1 MIVPAVLWSQ
11 SAGAVTHAQLP
22 MGSDSSFAVVAGS
35 TITNTGA
42 SVISGNLGLDPGSAV
57 SGLLSSQVV
66 GTEDIDNGPALQAQA
81 DLTTAFNDAAALA
94 PTAAITADLGGQTLT
109 PGVYNSGSSVG
120 LTGTVILNG
129 EGNPNSIFVI
139 QAGSTLTTATN
150 SAVSLTDGAQ
160 ACNVFWQVG
169 SSATLNTG
177 TIFMGTVM
185 AQASVTLQTGTS
197 VTGRVLAQ
205 TGAVT
210 LDDNDITRPDCRPS
224 VGIVKTTNGGNGL
237 PVAKGSPVTW
247 NYLVT
252 NTSKY
257 ATLTDVTVTDNKVT
271 SASIDCGNGTNVI
284 ASLAPGASQ
293 DCTATGTASQGVY
306 FNKGTVT
313 ATTPGGGTVGA
324 VSKSS
329 YLGFSA
335 RLQLGETING
345 ASDQSLAVG
354 TPLTWNFEVT
364 NTGSQYAPLTNVT
377 VTDTK
382 VAAAAIDC
390 GSGSDVIAL
399 LAPGA
404 SQSCTAT
411 GTAQSGK
418 NVDASSASGTPP
430 AGAPITH
437 VAKGGYTGTAQP
449 PIRP

>member
-1 MIVPAVLWSQ
+1 MTWSDRKAPSAHFSRWPAVVLCLCVIVPAVLWSQ

-177 TIFMGTVM
+177 TIFVGTVM

-210 LDDNDITRPDCRPS
+210 LDDNDITRPDLPSERRDREDHQRRQRPTRGQG
-224 VGIVKTTNGGNGL
+224 VPGDLEL
-237 PVAKGSPVTW
+237 PGDQHQQVRNPDRRDRHRQQG
-247 NYLVT
+247 
-252 NTSKY
+252 
-257 ATLTDVTVTDNKVT
+257 DVRLDRLRRR
-271 SASIDCGNGTNVI
+271 TNVI

-293 DCTATGTASQGVY
+293 DCTATGTASRASTSTRARSPPPPRVW
-306 FNKGTVT
+306 
-313 ATTPGGGTVGA
+313 GTVGA

-390 GSGSDVIAL
+390 GSGS
-399 LAPGA
+399 
-404 SQSCTAT
+404 S
-411 GTAQSGK
+411 
-418 NVDASSASGTPP
+418 
-430 AGAPITH
+430 
-437 VAKGGYTGTAQP
+437 
-449 PIRP
+449 